1 MWSLGFSL
9 GLSGDS
15 QYFSKA
21 IVPKQVVNG
30 FTFYHL
36 VIAENQQIIAYR
48 HQKEEWFKRTTKE
61 KLFKHFYGLFVQQN
75 W

>member
-9 GLSGDS
+9 GLLGDS
-15 QYFSKA
+15 KYFSKA

-48 HQKEEWFKRTTKE
+48 HTPERRMIQENDKRK
-61 KLFKHFYGLFVQQN
+61 VI
-75 W
+75 